1 MRSFTYQLLCSLLVM
16 AISARGS
23 QTLTGI
29 ISLFLLLLTISEAN
43 LVAMWDNQGTCKT
56 HQSDPFFFFS
66 VALVLVHGSVYF
78 QKIKEGSAILSAW
91 PKSLCSFQI
100 YLNMISLVFLPD
112 TENTQWANYAFIT
125 KMVIDLI
132 LRLWKET

>member
-56 HQSDPFFFFS
+56 HQSDPFFFFFS
-66 VALVLVHGSVYF
+66 CPSACPWQCLLSEDKRGECYF
-78 QKIKEGSAILSAW
+78 ISMAQISLLLPNLPQHDILSF
-91 PKSLCSFQI
+91 PSRHREHTMSKLCI
-100 YLNMISLVFLPD
+100 YNQNGNRSYFTPL
-112 TENTQWANYAFIT
+112 
-125 KMVIDLI
+125 
-132 LRLWKET
+132 ET